1 MATRL
6 LWTKTTSSVCKTIYS
21 FHVPYKL
28 IGKHARISSSSSSS
42 SLSPPLFSL
51 LLPSSRFHT
60 SAQLQEKV
68 DFHLSDIGEGIRE
81 VVIKEW
87 FVKEGDTVEQF
98 DNLCEVQSDKASVTI
113 TSRYDGKITK
123 LYHSID
129 EIAFVG
135 KPLIEFDVGAGE
147 SKASGTTA
155 TTESPTTTAD
165 NVQTKP
171 LQTNTESSSI
181 LSNGITAQLTNNV
194 QRSNSENSQTTTAH
208 NESHNRRRI
217 TLATPAVRRIAHENN
232 VNLKQVTPTGKLGRV
247 LKSDVLEYLNIVP
260 STIDENRPR
269 PVVGPSQKQPDQK
282 LPLPTP
288 KNAPIVEDRVE
299 KLKGIRKMMLKS
311 MTETLKIPHFAYS
324 DEIDVTKLVQLRQV
338 LKTESEALGIKLTFM
353 PFFIKAASFALAQY
367 PILNSSFNAENETIV
382 YKAAHNISVA
392 MATPDGL
399 VVPNIKNCQLK
410 TIAEIAGELQQLQAK
425 GLKGQLTPDD
435 FANGTFS
442 LSNIGVVGGTYTHP
456 CILAPQVSIGAIG
469 TTKIVPRFGENDE
482 IVKAHVVCVSWSADH
497 RVIDGVTMANFSNA
511 WKKYVENPAYFL
523 LQ

>member
-6 LWTKTTSSVCKTIYS
+6 LRTTKTSSIGKTIYS
-21 FHVPYKL
+21 FHNQYKL
-28 IGKHARISSSSSSS
+28 FGKHGRILSTSSSSSAQ
-42 SLSPPLFSL
+42 LFSL
-51 LLPSSRFHT
+51 LLPSSQYHT
-60 SAQLQEKV
+60 TAQLQKLV
-68 DFHLSDIGEGIRE
+68 DFNLSDIGEGIRE

-87 FVKEGDTVEQF
+87 FVKEGDVVEQF

-113 TSRYDGKITK
+113 TSRYDGKIAK
-123 LYHSID
+123 LYRNID
-129 EIAFVG
+129 EIALVG
-135 KPLIEFDVGAGE
+135 QALVAFDVIDDEPEADKLTASLKSPTPAAEKLQAPHIETSSTISHE
-147 SKASGTTA
+147 STAQHTNDEQRPNINNQTTA
-155 TTESPTTTAD
+155 VNIESQ
-165 NVQTKP
+165 NQ
-171 LQTNTESSSI
+171 
-181 LSNGITAQLTNNV
+181 
-194 QRSNSENSQTTTAH
+194 
-208 NESHNRRRI
+208 RRI
-217 TLATPAVRRIAHENN
+217 TIATPAVRRIAIENN
-232 VNLKQVTPTGKLGRV
+232 VDLKQVTPTGKLGRV

-260 STIDENRPR
+260 STIEENNPI
-269 PVVGPSQKQPDQK
+269 PVVIKSQPITEQRK
-282 LPLPTP
+282 PLITP
-288 KNAPIVEDRVE
+288 KNVPIGEDRVE

-338 LKTESEALGIKLTFM
+338 LKTETETLGIKLTFM

-367 PILNSSFNAENETIV
+367 PILNSTFNAENETIV

-410 TIAEIAGELQQLQAK
+410 TIVEIASELQQLQAK

-469 TTKIVPRFGENDE
+469 TTKLVPRFGENDE

-497 RVIDGVTMANFSNA
+497 RVIDGVTMASFSNA
-511 WKKYVENPAYFL
+511 WKKYVENPAYFI